1 MILCAMEED
10 KFLSMAGES
19 KRIMWLEILRNAKI
33 SYKRHGSTI
42 GALSWQYWGF
52 LGDKQV

>member
-1 MILCAMEED
+1 MVLCAMEED
-10 KFLSMAGES
+10 KVLSMAGES
-19 KRIMWLEILRNAKI
+19 KRIMWLEILGNAKDL
-33 SYKRHGSTI
+33 YKRHGSTM